1 MTDYS
6 SVIPAKAVIERGE
19 TSTAALDSRFRE
31 DDDVTNQLPEP
42 LYEEE
47 ALPAM
52 RVRGY
57 WQSVFYRLRHDPV
70 TLVFAA
76 IVLMII
82 LAAAF
87 APLLAPFDPYKENI
101 VGRLKPFGWRD
112 HPLGTDELG
121 RDMLSR
127 LLFGGRVSL
136 LMGVI
141 PVLIASVVGGKLGV
155 LAGFVGGRTNTAIMR
170 TVDVFYAFPSVLLA
184 VAIAGAMGG
193 GMANGMLA
201 LTLVFIPPMCR
212 VAETATTQ
220 VRALDFIEAARA
232 SGARTMTIIRYH
244 VLGNVLGPVFIYAS
258 SLVSVSILLASG
270 LSFLGLGVRPPL
282 PDWGLMLSTLR
293 QSIYVVP
300 FVCALPGLAIFIT
313 SICCNLVSDGLRAA
327 MDVRM

>member
-1 MTDYS
+1 MTDYF
-6 SVIPAKAVIERGE
+6 SVIPATAGIQGSVAP
-19 TSTAALDSRFRE
+19 TAALDPRFRGG
-31 DDDVTNQLPEP
+31 DDVTEQQTEP
-42 LYEEE
+42 LYQEQ
-47 ALPAM
+47 APPPT

-70 TLVFAA
+70 TLVFGTVVLL
-76 IVLMII
+76 IVL
-82 LAAAF
+82 AAVF
-87 APLLAPFDPYKENI
+87 APLLAPFDPYKESI
-101 VGRLKPFGWRD
+101 AGRLKPFGWRN
-112 HPLGTDELG
+112 HLLGTDELG
-121 RDMLSR
+121 RDMLTR

-136 LMGVI
+136 LMGIV
-141 PVLIASVVGGKLGV
+141 PVLIASLVGGMLGV
-155 LAGFVGGRTNTAIMR
+155 IGGFVGGRTNTAIMR
-170 TVDVFYAFPSVLLA
+170 TMDVFYAFPSVLLA

-193 GMANGMLA
+193 GMGNGMLA

-220 VRALDFIEAARA
+220 VRVLDFIEAARA
-232 SGARTMTIIRYH
+232 SGAGTMTIIRYH

-258 SLVSVSILLASG
+258 SLISVSILLASG

-300 FVCALPGLAIFIT
+300 LVCALPGMAIFIT